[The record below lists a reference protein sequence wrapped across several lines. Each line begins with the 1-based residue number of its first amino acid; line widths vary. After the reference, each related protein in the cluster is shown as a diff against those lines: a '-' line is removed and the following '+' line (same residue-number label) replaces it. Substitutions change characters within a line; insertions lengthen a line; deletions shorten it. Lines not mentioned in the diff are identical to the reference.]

1 MVNNLVTTE
10 SSNMLAF
17 AFGLTNT
24 VPTLPI
30 TLGLDTVV
38 GNATT
43 AGTPV
48 AGGSYAPQTFTASGA
63 TAEQVSNANA
73 INFTN
78 MPAVASP
85 GVQGITIRDSAT
97 TPARKWSG
105 PLAAAKI
112 TNAGDTLSFAVGAV
126 VASLV

>member
-1 MVNNLVTTE
+1 MANNLVTTE

-24 VPTLPI
+24 VPTLPV
-30 TLGLDTVV
+30 TLGLDTAV

-43 AGTPV
+43 PGTSVPGV
-48 AGGSYAPQTFTASGA
+48 TPQTFTASGA
-63 TAEQVSNANA
+63 TAEQVSNSNG

-78 MPAVASP
+78 MPAVPSP